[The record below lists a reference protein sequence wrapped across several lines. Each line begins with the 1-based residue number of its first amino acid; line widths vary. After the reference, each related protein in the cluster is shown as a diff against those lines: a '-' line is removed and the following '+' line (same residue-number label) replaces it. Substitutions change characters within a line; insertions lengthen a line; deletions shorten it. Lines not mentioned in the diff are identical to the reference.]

1 MILSCTQLI
10 LNMLVSQL
18 SVSGVVGPSEL
29 LGGGGGR
36 PVKLVL
42 DIAWSNCSVNWNK
55 N

>member
-29 LGGGGGR
+29 LGGGGGQTCEAGLGHSV
-36 PVKLVL
+36 VKLFSKL
-42 DIAWSNCSVNWNK
+42 E
-55 N
+55 